1 MDGSH
6 REAVFHAEGDRRALE
21 RADGRPR
28 LHGRERGC
36 CGCRCACTPS
46 HLEEGVYELDT
57 RDGQPHRI
65 PFDQIVVQRAAGSVG
80 LRCPSGCSATARR
93 GSSISTLQAT
103 PTSRSSNR
111 PNRWTVRLGQ
121 LVIRREERDRVEAE
135 HGRAGNSVADGIAFQ
150 HDDDFRNLRLG
161 ELRVTLG
168 RLQAAVVKHLH
179 EASRSGD
186 GWCFGKSVLAEVGST
201 SKRMSDVFKSKP
213 RWRDLI
219 ESDGR
224 GRYRLRIKL
233 R

>member
-1 MDGSH
+1 M
-6 REAVFHAEGDRRALE
+6 
-21 RADGRPR
+21 
-28 LHGRERGC
+28 
-36 CGCRCACTPS
+36 
-46 HLEEGVYELDT
+46 
-57 RDGQPHRI
+57 
-65 PFDQIVVQRAAGSVG
+65 
-80 LRCPSGCSATARR
+80 
-93 GSSISTLQAT
+93 
-103 PTSRSSNR
+103 
-111 PNRWTVRLGQ
+111 VRLGQ

-161 ELRVTLG
+161 QLRVTLG
-168 RLQAAVVKHLH
+168 RLQGAVVKHLY

-213 RWRDLI
+213 EWALLF

-224 GRYRLRIKL
+224 GRYRFRVKL

>member
-1 MDGSH
+1 MDDL
-6 REAVFHAEGDRRALE
+6 AYMAENGDLRVSVRVYTV
-21 RADGRPR
+21 R
-28 LHGRERGC
+28 
-36 CGCRCACTPS
+36 
-46 HLEEGVYELDT
+46 LEEGIYELDT

-65 PFDQIVVQRAAGSVG
+65 PFDQSWFSG
-80 LRCPSGCSATARR
+80 LQDLSACDAHRVFRDGEARVTYFDAP
-93 GSSISTLQAT
+93 GDAYVAIIE
-103 PTSRSSNR
+103 PTESMV
-111 PNRWTVRLGQ
+111 VRLGQ

-161 ELRVTLG
+161 QLRVTLG
-168 RLQAAVVKHLH
+168 RLQGAVVKHLY

-186 GWCFGKSVLAEVGST
+186 GWCFGKSVLAAVGST

-213 RWRDLI
+213 EWTLLF

-224 GRYRLRIKL
+224 GRYRFRAKL